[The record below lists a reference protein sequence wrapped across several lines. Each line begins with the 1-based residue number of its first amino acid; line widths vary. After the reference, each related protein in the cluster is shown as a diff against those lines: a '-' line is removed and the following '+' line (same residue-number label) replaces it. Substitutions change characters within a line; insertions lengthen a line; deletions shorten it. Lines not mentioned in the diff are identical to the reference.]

1 LQLNLYARH
10 LLSELKNST
19 ERKNAVSTGTKAVPR
34 GQSGK
39 SIEERVA
46 YAVSHRTRV
55 YVLTI
60 LNEGVYNPDEIA
72 AIMGEQTSNVSYHIK
87 ELLDAGSIEVAKTK
101 KVRNT
106 TQFYY
111 RAIEMPF
118 YSDEEIAAMSPE
130 ERQATIGLTLQCLMA
145 EVMSAFWAG
154 KMSTD
159 PRLWL
164 SWRWFNVDEQGRQD
178 LADEQ
183 ERSWQRAREIES
195 EAANRR
201 AEAGGDTK
209 SIIVASA
216 GFPRERM
223 SPTPPASFRKR

>member
-1 LQLNLYARH
+1 MRTSA
-10 LLSELKNST
+10 
-19 ERKNAVSTGTKAVPR
+19 KAVPR

-55 YVLTI
+55 YVLTL
-60 LNEGVYNPDEIA
+60 LNEGIYCPEEIA
-72 AIMGEQTSNVSYHIK
+72 AIMGERTANVNFHIR
-87 ELLDAGSIEVAKTK
+87 ELLDAGSIELARTEP
-101 KVRNT
+101 VRNT
-106 TQFYY
+106 TQHYY
-111 RAIEMPF
+111 RAVEMPF
-118 YSDEEIAAMSPE
+118 YSDEEIAAMAPE

-154 KMSTD
+154 KMAND

-183 ERSWQRAREIES
+183 ERSWKRAREIEGES
-195 EAANRR
+195 ANRR
-201 AEAGGDTK
+201 AEAGEDAQ

-216 GFPRERM
+216 GFPRERV
-223 SPTPPASFRKR
+223 SPTPPASFRDR

>member
-1 LQLNLYARH
+1 LKENLYARPP
-10 LLSELKNST
+10 LSELKNST
-19 ERKNAVSTGTKAVPR
+19 EKENALRTSIKAAPR

-60 LNEGVYNPDEIA
+60 LNEGVYSPDEIA
-72 AIMGEQTSNVSYHIK
+72 AIMGERTPNVSHHIK
-87 ELLDAGSIEVAKTK
+87 ELLDAGSIELAKTE

-106 TQFYY
+106 TQHYY
-111 RAIEMPF
+111 RAVEMPF
-118 YSDEEIAAMSPE
+118 YSDEEIAAISPE

-183 ERSWQRAREIES
+183 ERSWQRACEIEAES
-195 EAANRR
+195 ANRR
-201 AEAGGDTK
+201 AEGGDDTQ

-223 SPTPPASFRKR
+223 SPTPPASFRER

>member
-1 LQLNLYARH
+1 MTSAIEVQTRAQ
-10 LLSELKNST
+10 
-19 ERKNAVSTGTKAVPR
+19 G

-55 YVLTI
+55 YVLTL
-60 LNEGVYNPDEIA
+60 LNEGVYSSGEIA
-72 AIMGEQTSNVSYHIK
+72 ALMGERIANVAHHIK
-87 ELLDAGSIEVAKTK
+87 ELLDAGSIELAKTK
-101 KVRNT
+101 QIRNT
-106 TQFYY
+106 KQYYY
-111 RAIEMPF
+111 RAVEMPF
-118 YSDEEIAAMSPE
+118 YTDEEIAAMTLE

-145 EVMSAFWAG
+145 EVMSAFWSG
-154 KMSTD
+154 KMAAD

-183 ERSWQRAREIES
+183 ERSWKRAQEIEA

-201 AEAGGDTK
+201 AKSGEAAR
-209 SIIVASA
+209 SIIMASS
-216 GFPRERM
+216 GFPRERT
-223 SPTPPASFRKR
+223 SPTPPMSVGEF